1 MKKTLK
7 LFSLALAAVLC
18 VCFASCSVGSQSGS
32 GTSGSAGSGSSSGG
46 AQGGEGEHSY
56 AAVSVVSPTCV
67 KDGYTVFE
75 CSHCGKRYSG
85 DVVEKLGHDFVS
97 HEGKTPT
104 CSNAGYSEWHTCT
117 RCDYNDYS
125 LCKQEKLWHN
135 YSESGVCTVC
145 GFTRL
150 HTFGSYP
157 KTQVTDESTLASL
170 NALIAEAGLPSAES
184 GSGENVSASGG
195 KFAGWVS
202 YNYYLSAKQA
212 DYMWYKD
219 VSLGS
224 ERYRAVYFTSYRSK
238 DVKGSGTAES
248 SYQDD
253 YGYYTGNVYWFKFE
267 PLSWIAL
274 NDEGDDGKVLLW
286 CVDIIDCHE
295 YQSECVYTN
304 PFYTLSNTSKIIASS
319 YEKSNV
325 RAWLNSDFYSSAF
338 SDGEKLSVLLTNV
351 DNGGN
356 STGNDGNRAASNNTE
371 DYVFM
376 LCYRDMMDEHYGF
389 TLSDNPNALFWGVA
403 DELKQKVVTDYAK
416 SQGAWTGAIGDDDRE
431 GNLLEEYSKNGIWLL
446 RSPRQVD
453 IMNLG
458 SAGDQVLCYNA
469 DGTGRAGSI
478 FYTSNGIAPAIYVD
492 RSVLTGANK

>member
-7 LFSLALAAVLC
+7 IFSLVLSAVLC
-18 VCFASCSVGSQSGS
+18 FCFASCSGGGGSDVGGS
-32 GTSGSAGSGSSSGG
+32 GGGNGG
-46 AQGGEGEHSY
+46 ADCAEGHSY
-56 AAVSVVSPTCV
+56 VEVSVVEPTCV
-67 KDGYTVFE
+67 KGGYTLFE
-75 CSHCGKRYSG
+75 CSRCGTRYSG
-85 DVVEKLGHDFVS
+85 AVVEKLGHDFVS

-135 YSESGVCTVC
+135 YNESGVCTVC
-145 GFTRL
+145 GFARL
-150 HTFGSYP
+150 HSFGSYP
-157 KTQVTDESTLASL
+157 KTKVTDESTLASL
-170 NALIAEAGLPSAES
+170 NALISEAGLPSES
-184 GSGENVSASGG
+184 GESVNENGESGENS
-195 KFAGWVS
+195 AGWVS
-202 YNYYLSAKQA
+202 YNYYLSAKKA

-253 YGYYTGNVYWFKFE
+253 YGYFVGNVYWFKFE
-267 PLSWIAL
+267 PLNWIAL

-295 YQSECVYTN
+295 YQSDCVYVN
-304 PFYTLSNTSKIIASS
+304 PFFVLSNASKTIASS

-338 SDGEKLSVLLTNV
+338 SDDEKTSVLLTNV

-356 STGNDGNRAASNNTE
+356 STGNDGNRAASANTS

-376 LCYRDMMDEHYGF
+376 LCYRDMINEKYGF
-389 TLSDNPNALFWGVA
+389 TLSDNPNSLFWGVT

-416 SQGAWTGAIGDDDRE
+416 SQGAWTGSIGDDDRE
-431 GNLLEEYSKNGIWLL
+431 GNLLEQYAQNGIWLL

-453 IMNLG
+453 IMNLS

-469 DGTGRAGSI
+469 DGTGRAGTI
-478 FYTSNGIAPAIYVD
+478 YYTSNGIAPAIYVD
-492 RSVLTGANK
+492 RSVLLGE